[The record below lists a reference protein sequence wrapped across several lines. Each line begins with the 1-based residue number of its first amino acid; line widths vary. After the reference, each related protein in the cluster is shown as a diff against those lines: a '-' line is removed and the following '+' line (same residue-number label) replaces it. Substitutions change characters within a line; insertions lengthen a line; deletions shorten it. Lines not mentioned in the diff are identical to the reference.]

1 MKIVLLALLALGSV
15 SPDELISTRC
25 QAQCLHLMDQ
35 RLQANVDL
43 RKTLKHHIIQLCK
56 DDTTCSACSA
66 PCREQFDDIKACKK
80 SCVASDDRE
89 TCEDSC
95 HYLQT
100 IYQEKPGACPSVSNS
115 SNYECSALCQMDG
128 DCPETQKCCSSGCS
142 RQCLKPRSSDIKLLP
157 IPRNISVQERKRKRS
172 IIIRWATGRLSKAQ
186 MAQNANL
193 FLVQWRWGLHA
204 DEFGMTEWQTVTV
217 RNKPY
222 AILKHL
228 LSPGRFYEF
237 RIAAVSQD
245 GSLGFSTPSR
255 PFKISKEAKAP
266 PPPKDISLGGSKLM
280 DSGLWNQIVN
290 WNPPPSDLPIKNYQ
304 ISWAAS
310 TKTEADAFEEQ
321 MRKKTTLEFA
331 AHEKRSLAAS
341 DDDDDSFIGIQER
354 DRNSV
359 VVPSHSTS
367 SEIQGLFPNSVYLV
381 EIHGTVDSSEGELHG
396 EKGVVFIRTGDAV
409 EGRLRG
415 SESPEPEPYNGP
427 KARIA
432 HGPVGENRETETSE
446 ELKVETSQTSRPPT
460 RLSRLQEPAQL
471 TVQTPFFDQELQTRL
486 SWTHPELCGGS
497 NLVGGG
503 SVGTFSLKVRKTL
516 CREYQPN
523 HHSDTRWH
531 DLRVSDCSAIL
542 KGLSFDCDYKVEVTE
557 TLSGMSVVNGVFST
571 DSCEQTSSLSPI
583 PCSSLSTP
591 IQCQVTSESSAHCHW
606 TRHHDPLQT
615 VIGYRILLS
624 SPINQDTNTTINQP
638 QLREVRY
645 ENLQPGYVYTV
656 EVQSITNKG
665 LGRTVSTQFVTH
677 SDLENNAIQRF
688 PGGEIIELPLES
700 SSSNSIFVFSLL
712 LTLLLRLL

>member
-1 MKIVLLALLALGSV
+1 MKILFFFILVAFGRFV

-35 RLQANVDL
+35 RLQTQVDL

-56 DDTTCSACSA
+56 DDATCSACST

-100 IYQEKPGACPSVSNS
+100 IYQEKPGACPAVSNS

-142 RQCLKPRSSDIKLLP
+142 RQCLKPKASDIKLLP

-172 IIIRWATGRLSKAQ
+172 IIIRWATGRLSKSQ

-245 GSLGFSTPSR
+245 GSLGFSAPSK

-266 PPPKDISLGGSKLM
+266 PPPKDISLGSSKLVE
-280 DSGLWNQIVN
+280 SGLWNQMVQ

-310 TKTEADAFEEQ
+310 TKSEADAFEET
-321 MRKKTTLEFA
+321 MRKKSTLEFA

-341 DDDDDSFIGIQER
+341 DDDDDFIGIQER
-354 DRNSV
+354 DRHSV

-381 EIHGTVDSSEGELHG
+381 EIHATVDSSEGELHG
-396 EKGVVFIRTGDAV
+396 EKGVVFIRTQDGA
-409 EGRLRG
+409 
-415 SESPEPEPYNGP
+415 SKAQQEPEEPYTGP

-432 HGPVGENRETETSE
+432 HAPEESE
-446 ELKVETSQTSRPPT
+446 ELKVETVSLEP
-460 RLSRLQEPAQL
+460 RLTEHSKPQL
-471 TVQTPFFDQELQTRL
+471 TVQTPFFDQELQAQL
-486 SWTHPELCGGS
+486 SWTHSEYCRASSRLQSHVQGPK
-497 NLVGGG
+497 
-503 SVGTFSLKVRKTL
+503 FSLKVRKTL

-531 DLRVSDCSAIL
+531 DLRVSDCSALL
-542 KGLSFDCDYKVEVTE
+542 KGLSFDCDYKVEVT
-557 TLSGMSVVNGVFST
+557 TVTGDTVVDGVFST
-571 DSCEQTSSLSPI
+571 DSCDQTDSLGPI
-583 PCSSLSTP
+583 ECSSLTTP

-606 TRHHDPLQT
+606 NRHHDAMQT
-615 VIGYRILLS
+615 IIGYRILLS
-624 SPINQDTNTTINQP
+624 SAVNQDTNTTINQP

-700 SSSNSIFVFSLL
+700 ASSSSIFMFSLPL
-712 LTLLLRLL
+712 LMIILLRLL

>member
-1 MKIVLLALLALGSV
+1 MKCFLFLISALLGFVKS
-15 SPDELISTRC
+15 DELISTRC

-35 RLQANVDL
+35 RLQTNLEL

-56 DDTTCSACSA
+56 DDVTCSACSA

-80 SCVASDDRE
+80 SCIASDDRE

-128 DCPETQKCCSSGCS
+128 DCPETQRCCSSGCS
-142 RQCLKPRSSDIKLLP
+142 RQCLKPRSSDIRLLP

-186 MAQNANL
+186 QNENANL

-204 DEFGMTEWQTVTV
+204 DESAMTEWQTVTV

-228 LSPGRFYEF
+228 LSPGRYYEF
-237 RIAAVSQD
+237 RIAAVSQE
-245 GSLGFSTPSR
+245 GSLGFSVSSK

-266 PPPKDISLGGSKLM
+266 PPPKDISLGSSKLGTA
-280 DSGLWNQIVN
+280 GLWNQMVN

-304 ISWAAS
+304 ISWASS
-310 TKTEADAFEEQ
+310 TKAEADAFEEQ

-331 AHEKRSLAAS
+331 AHEKRSLQTS
-341 DDDDDSFIGIQER
+341 DDDDEFIGIQER
-354 DRNSV
+354 DRHSV

-367 SEIQGLFPNSVYLV
+367 SEIQGLFPNSVYIV
-381 EIHGTVDSSEGELHG
+381 EIHASVDSSEGELHG
-396 EKGVVFIRTGDAV
+396 EKGIVFIRTQDA
-409 EGRLRG
+409 
-415 SESPEPEPYNGP
+415 SENVLSGKATESEPEYTGP
-427 KARIA
+427 IARIA
-432 HGPVGENRETETSE
+432 HAPVSRDESE
-446 ELKVETSQTSRPPT
+446 ELKVEESSPASVPRSSRPASHAAAAH
-460 RLSRLQEPAQL
+460 LEI
-471 TVQTPFFDQELQTRL
+471 QTPFFDTELQTQL
-486 SWTHPELCGGS
+486 SWVNSAYCTP
-497 NLVGGG
+497 
-503 SVGTFSLKVRKTL
+503 TRRQFSIKVRKTL

-531 DLRVSDCSAIL
+531 DLRVTECSALL
-542 KGLSFDCDYKVEVTE
+542 KGLSFDCDYKVEVTD
-557 TLSGMSVVNGVFST
+557 TVTGDPVVDGVFST
-571 DSCEQTSSLSPI
+571 DTCDQTSSLTPI
-583 PCSSLSTP
+583 ECSSLTTP

-606 TRHHDPLQT
+606 TRHHDAMQT

-677 SDLENNAIQRF
+677 SDFEQNAISRF

-700 SSSNSIFVFSLL
+700 SSASSLL
-712 LTLLLRLL
+712 LVSLLFTLLLRLL

>member
-1 MKIVLLALLALGSV
+1 MKKLTLIPILALIGLV
-15 SPDELISTRC
+15 TPDELISTRC

-35 RLQANVDL
+35 RLQTNIEL

-56 DDTTCSACSA
+56 DDATCSACSA

-100 IYQEKPGACPSVSNS
+100 IYQEKPGACPAVSNS

-186 MAQNANL
+186 QNENANL
-193 FLVQWRWGLHA
+193 FLVQWRWGLHEEESA
-204 DEFGMTEWQTVTV
+204 MTEWQTVTV

-237 RIAAVSQD
+237 RIAAVSQE
-245 GSLGFSTPSR
+245 GSLGFSAPSK

-266 PPPKDISLGGSKLM
+266 PPPKDISLGGVKLNEA
-280 DSGLWNQIVN
+280 GLWNQIVQ

-304 ISWAAS
+304 ISWASS
-310 TKTEADAFEEQ
+310 TKSEADAFEEQ

-331 AHEKRSLAAS
+331 AHEKRSLAS
-341 DDDDDSFIGIQER
+341 DDDDEFLGSDR

-359 VVPSHSTS
+359 IVPSHSTS
-367 SEIQGLFPNSVYLV
+367 SEIQGLFPNSVYIV
-381 EIHGTVDSSEGELHG
+381 EIHASVDSSDGELHG
-396 EKGVVFIRTGDAV
+396 EKGVVFIRTADASGNSGV
-409 EGRLRG
+409 SGKG
-415 SESPEPEPYNGP
+415 AEPEYNGP
-427 KARIA
+427 VARIA
-432 HGPVGENRETETSE
+432 HGIAEASE
-446 ELKVETSQTSRPPT
+446 ELKIEPRKSQTTRGSRPT
-460 RLSRLQEPAQL
+460 ASSPAHLEIQR
-471 TVQTPFFDQELQTRL
+471 PFFDNELQTQL
-486 SWTHPELCGGS
+486 SWTHGS
-497 NLVGGG
+497 YCTQN
-503 SVGTFSLKVRKTL
+503 SNSNSRQTFSIKVRKTL

-531 DLRVSDCSAIL
+531 DLRVTECTAIL
-542 KGLSFDCDYKVEVTE
+542 KGLSFDCDYKVEVQDTV
-557 TLSGMSVVNGVFST
+557 TGDTVVDGVFST
-571 DSCEQTSSLSPI
+571 DTCEQTSSLTPI
-583 PCSSLSTP
+583 ECSSLTTP

-606 TRHHDPLQT
+606 TRHHDPMQT

-624 SPINQDTNTTINQP
+624 SPVNQDTNTTINQP

-677 SDLENNAIQRF
+677 SDFETNAISRF

-700 SSSNSIFVFSLL
+700 SSGTFLRIMPLIL
-712 LTLLLRLL
+712 MPLLLRLL

>member
-1 MKIVLLALLALGSV
+1 MILLLLLFILGSV

-35 RLQANVDL
+35 RLQNNMEL

-56 DDTTCSACSA
+56 EDATCSACSA

-95 HYLQT
+95 HYLQR
-100 IYQEKPGACPSVSNS
+100 IYQEKPGACPSVSNQ

-128 DCPETQKCCSSGCS
+128 ECPETQKCCSSGCS

-186 MAQNANL
+186 QNENANL

-204 DEFGMTEWQTVTV
+204 DESAMTEWQTVTV

-237 RIAAVSQD
+237 RTAAVSQE
-245 GSLGFSTPSR
+245 GSLGFSSPSK

-266 PPPKDISLGGSKLM
+266 PPPKDLSLGASKVVA
-280 DSGLWNQIVN
+280 SGLWNQMVH

-304 ISWAAS
+304 ISWASS
-310 TKTEADAFEEQ
+310 TKSEADAFEEQ
-321 MRKKTTLEFA
+321 MRKKSTLEFA
-331 AHEKRSLAAS
+331 AHEKRSLQS
-341 DDDDDSFIGIQER
+341 DDDEEFIGIQER
-354 DRNSV
+354 DRQSV
-359 VVPSHSTS
+359 VVPSHATS
-367 SEIQGLFPNSVYLV
+367 SEITGLFPNSVYLV
-381 EIHGTVDSSEGELHG
+381 EIHASVDSSDGELHG
-396 EKGVVFIRTGDAV
+396 EKGVVFIRTADSLSAV
-409 EGRLRG
+409 
-415 SESPEPEPYNGP
+415 PEDREPYTGP

-432 HGPVGENRETETSE
+432 HGSE
-446 ELKVETSQTSRPPT
+446 ELKIEASLKDLKTSSHAPNRPNSP
-460 RLSRLQEPAQL
+460 QPAHL
-471 TVQTPFFDQELQTRL
+471 EIQTPFFDTELQTQLNWLNAAHCTPAKRQF
-486 SWTHPELCGGS
+486 
-497 NLVGGG
+497 
-503 SVGTFSLKVRKTL
+503 SVKVRKTL

-531 DLRVSDCSAIL
+531 DLRVTDCSALL
-542 KGLSFDCDYKVEVTE
+542 KGLSFDCDYKVEVTD
-557 TLSGMSVVNGVFST
+557 TLTGDFVVDGVFST
-571 DSCEQTSSLSPI
+571 DTCDQTSSLTPI
-583 PCSSLSTP
+583 DCSSVTTP

-606 TRHHDPLQT
+606 TRHHDAMQT

-624 SPINQDTNTTINQP
+624 SPINHDTNTTINQP

-645 ENLQPGYVYTV
+645 ENLAPGYVYTV

-677 SDLENNAIQRF
+677 PDLDSNAIQRF

-700 SSSNSIFVFSLL
+700 SGKLSIFSIFSSFFLV
-712 LTLLLRLL
+712 LLLRLL